1 LNYRHAYHAGNYAD
15 VMKHVLYMAV
25 IDYLKLKDK
34 PFFILDT
41 HAGAG
46 LTDLSGIEAQKTG
59 EFHHGIELV
68 LQAEPRHPLIES
80 YVARIERLGGGN
92 LTSYPGSP
100 LIARDMMRE
109 EDRMALCELHPE
121 DAATLKSLFRRDPQV
136 GVHEM
141 NGYVALKS
149 MLPPKERRG
158 VVLID
163 PPFEQ
168 RSEFDDLLIALKE
181 ATIRWPGGTYMIW
194 YPVKDPSVS
203 GAFLER
209 LMNEGPPRTLL
220 CELRLEA
227 PDPTRMTGCGMIIV
241 NPPWTLAGEAR
252 ALLDWLVALLA
263 RGPGAGGHVEQLTA

>member
-1 LNYRHAYHAGNYAD
+1 MNYRHAYHAGNYAD

-25 IDYLKLKDK
+25 IDYLKMKEK

-46 LTDLSGIEAQKTG
+46 LTDLSGTEAQKTG
-59 EFHHGIELV
+59 EFHDGIELV

-80 YVARIERLGGGN
+80 YVALIAKLGGDN

-100 LIARDMMRE
+100 LIARDMMRD

-121 DAATLKSLFRRDPQV
+121 DATTLKSLFRRDKQV

-168 RSEFDDLLIALKE
+168 RSEFDDLLLALNE
-181 ATIRWPGGTYMIW
+181 ATTRWPSGTYMIW

-203 GAFLER
+203 GVFLER
-209 LMNEGPPRTLL
+209 LMNEGPPKTLL

-227 PDPTRMTGCGMIIV
+227 PDPTRMTGCGMVIV

-252 ALLDWLVALLA
+252 ALLDWLVGILA
-263 RGPGAGGHVEQLTA
+263 RGPGARGHVEQLTP